1 MKYPFI
7 EDVLKASVV
16 GKTVASG
23 EVKEAIEF
31 ARREGEAVNEIVAI
45 LSHYARVS
53 NPDNRD
59 NFATAEKLLAYC
71 MRLHHWSVFDMADI
85 VLEIECPRD
94 IGRQILRHSSLKV
107 QEFCVAGD
115 TLVTV
120 ERITEDGK
128 RQTYKRTIEH
138 LYNLQQKNK
147 RLPSGVRVFDEET
160 STFVVRPI
168 KEVFKTG
175 VKPVFK
181 ITLDNGRSITAT
193 KEHKFLTQDGFK
205 TLEDAVGLSLV
216 NGRAVM
222 EKTVAFGCNGVNL
235 HQNYEW
241 MAKTKAES
249 IANGGGLSYIAECA
263 GVSKH
268 TIRKWLKNH
277 KLQYTKKEVAQYTP
291 AWNKGKFGYSLP
303 KHKPETIEKMRNSA
317 RRGSD
322 SNLWRGGADRPERQ
336 KIADWCQ
343 AHRTD
348 FLRAADYKCP
358 CGSKKNLQLH
368 HIQPVSFAPELA
380 YEKSNIQVLCKDCH
394 SAVHNIAGHA
404 KTWRQWSKGR
414 TLTVHWSEVV
424 KVEYIGEVMTYDME
438 IDHPSHNYVGNG
450 IVTHNSQRYQDVNVI
465 ENAFAI
471 PRLRLQDTKNRQNS
485 IEVPADDERSI
496 AYVAEVT
503 KRIDAAAEAYRNDL
517 AAGVAKETARKL
529 LPEGYTMSRM
539 ILKGSVRSWI
549 HYLAVRDDE
558 GVTQWEHVL
567 LARKMRAALAEEL
580 AIVFAA
586 ANKGGR

>member
-31 ARREGEAVNEIVAI
+31 ARREGENVNEIVAI

-107 QEFCVAGD
+107 QEF
-115 TLVTV
+115 
-120 ERITEDGK
+120 
-128 RQTYKRTIEH
+128 
-138 LYNLQQKNK
+138 
-147 RLPSGVRVFDEET
+147 
-160 STFVVRPI
+160 
-168 KEVFKTG
+168 
-175 VKPVFK
+175 
-181 ITLDNGRSITAT
+181 
-193 KEHKFLTQDGFK
+193 
-205 TLEDAVGLSLV
+205 
-216 NGRAVM
+216 
-222 EKTVAFGCNGVNL
+222 
-235 HQNYEW
+235 
-241 MAKTKAES
+241 
-249 IANGGGLSYIAECA
+249 
-263 GVSKH
+263 
-268 TIRKWLKNH
+268 
-277 KLQYTKKEVAQYTP
+277 
-291 AWNKGKFGYSLP
+291 
-303 KHKPETIEKMRNSA
+303 
-317 RRGSD
+317 
-322 SNLWRGGADRPERQ
+322 
-336 KIADWCQ
+336 
-343 AHRTD
+343 
-348 FLRAADYKCP
+348 
-358 CGSKKNLQLH
+358 
-368 HIQPVSFAPELA
+368 
-380 YEKSNIQVLCKDCH
+380 
-394 SAVHNIAGHA
+394 
-404 KTWRQWSKGR
+404 
-414 TLTVHWSEVV
+414 
-424 KVEYIGEVMTYDME
+424 
-438 IDHPSHNYVGNG
+438 
-450 IVTHNSQRYQDVNVI
+450 SQRYQDVNVI

-485 IEVPADDERSI
+485 IEVPADDERSV